1 MRYAIFLTATIAV
14 ALLAGCDHS
23 NPTEPTQA
31 QGVTEPRALMSLGRW
46 STESS
51 NGACLTV
58 EDTQVTLIAG
68 CWRGRFSRPSIGADG
83 TFSAEGTFRFE
94 AGPSR
99 DDPAPPAHFTGAI
112 SGTSLTLNIQ
122 RTGQSGSSDAPVSFA
137 LTFSGEGTC
146 SPLCV

>member
-1 MRYAIFLTATIAV
+1 MRHAILLTAAIAV
-14 ALLAGCDHS
+14 VLLAGCDHS
-23 NPTEPTQA
+23 NPTEPVQA

-46 STESS
+46 SGDGS
-51 NGACLTV
+51 GACLTV
-58 EDTQVTLIAG
+58 ENAQANLIAG

-99 DDPAPPAHFTGAI
+99 DDPAPPAHFTGSI
-112 SGTSLTLNIQ
+112 SGSSLTLTVQ
-122 RTGQSGSSDAPVSFA
+122 QTGQSSSNNAPVSFA

-146 SPLCV
+146 SPLCL